1 MTLIIVLF
9 AAGILLLVL
18 EVIVPG
24 GILGIVGGVL
34 MLGGVVSAFN
44 EYGLNGGAVAA
55 IAAIVFVSIALY
67 LEFVMLPRSRLAR
80 TLSMSGTISGTS
92 QPPVA
97 IRADVIGREVVAVTA
112 LSPSGYVE
120 LEGRRYEAF
129 ARDGHTRIGERLNVI
144 DLDNFRL
151 IVSKTSTLE
160 KK

>member
-9 AAGILLLVL
+9 AAGVLLLVL

-24 GILGIVGGVL
+24 AVLGIIGGVL

-44 EYGLNGGAVAA
+44 EYGLNGGAIAA
-55 IAAIVFVSIALY
+55 IAAIIFVSIALY
-67 LEFVMLPRSRLAR
+67 LEFVLLPQSRLAR
-80 TLSMSGTISGTS
+80 TLSMSGTVSGTS

-97 IRADVIGREVVAVTA
+97 NRTEVVGREVVAVTA
-112 LSPSGYVE
+112 LAPSGYVE
-120 LEGRRYEAF
+120 LDGRRYEAF
-129 ARDGHTRIGERLNVI
+129 ARDGHTRIGERLHVI